1 MRRPRGHLGRLTA
14 ALVLISLV
22 PLGLLTYLTLRL
34 AESAV
39 HGEVERKLTS
49 TATMSALLVE
59 KEMTSLADLVGAY
72 AGRPALVEAL
82 EDAEDDPEAVTLHLR
97 DLRGIHHGIFTTFLA
112 EPDGTLVDIS
122 PSTPEIVG
130 KDFSFRDWYK
140 GVTTSGRPYI
150 SEVYRT
156 QARGEALVV
165 AAAAPIRG
173 PSGRFLGIL
182 VAAYDLDHLRTVS
195 AGLEEAQDVKLR
207 IVDQSGI
214 LVTSGADASIGL
226 ESARNDPRV
235 RAALAGR
242 SGLTQL
248 DTDDGR
254 RLSAYAPVRTIG
266 WAVTASVPA
275 DTAFAAIAGL
285 RSTVVAIS
293 AALGLVLALALV
305 FLARN
310 LYARRRAE
318 QEAQRLADVN
328 RAVLDATVDGISMV
342 DTEGNTLL
350 RNTALEMILSQ
361 IPGLPEGGTMFERAA
376 AIGELT
382 TDPAG
387 FREFMASLAE
397 RPESDGEYELELREP
412 KLSFKLFSAPV
423 EGDGERLGRIITV
436 RDVTGEHEADR
447 LKSEIVATV
456 SHELR
461 TPLAS
466 IVGFSELLL
475 TRELDSETRGRYVQ
489 TIYKEASRLTLLI
502 NDFLDLQKIES
513 GNFTLSLEPF
523 ELGDIL
529 AHQVGLFSGQ
539 SLAHEL
545 ELESSNEPVVVLGER
560 DRIEQVLGNLLSN
573 AIKYSPAGGRVR
585 VTAELRDDA
594 VRVSVR
600 DSGLG
605 IPAAQQAQIFTKFFR
620 VDSSDTRKIGGT
632 GLGLALCREIVE
644 AHGGRIGFESSEGEG
659 STFWFEL
666 PVGPRVHD
674 QRPRALI
681 VEDDPAA
688 ASLLAEHLKDLGF
701 ASSTVATGEA
711 ALELAF
717 EHAPALVC
725 LDMALAGELD
735 GWEVLARLK
744 ENPVT
749 VNVPIVICTGRNGR
763 ERAAALGATAFLTK
777 PFSAARLRE
786 AVKRVLP
793 AGGRSV
799 LVVDDEENVRRLV
812 VETLGGNGLELRE
825 AADGAE
831 ALEAVALR
839 RPDAIVL
846 DLIMPGVDGFVVL
859 ERLQADEE
867 TRSIPVVVLTG
878 RNLSPAERA
887 RLRTGGV
894 SLLEKSA
901 YSTGELR
908 RLILQAVGADGDAVE
923 FLRV

>member
-1 MRRPRGHLGRLTA
+1 MRRRNGHTGRLTA

-39 HGEVERKLTS
+39 RGEVERKLTS

-59 KEMTSLADLVGAY
+59 EEMTSLADLVQAY
-72 AGRPALVEAL
+72 AGRPTLVEAL
-82 EDAEDDPEAVTLHLR
+82 EAAEHNPKAVTLHLR
-97 DLRGIHHGIFTTFLA
+97 DLRGTQPGIFTTFVA
-112 EPDGTLVDIS
+112 EPDGTLLDIV
-122 PSTPEIVG
+122 PATPEIVG
-130 KDFSFRDWYK
+130 ENFSFRDWYK
-140 GVTTSGRPYI
+140 GVTRTGRPYV
-150 SEVYRT
+150 SELYRT
-156 QARGEALVV
+156 QAKGEALVV
-165 AAAAPIRG
+165 AAAAPVLA
-173 PSGRFLGIL
+173 SDGRHVGIL
-182 VAAYDLDHLRTVS
+182 VAAYDVAYLREVS
-195 AGLEEAQDVKLR
+195 AGLEDAQNVKLR
-207 IVDQSGI
+207 VTDSRGIVVISGTE
-214 LVTSGADASIGL
+214 VPAGL
-226 ESARNDPRV
+226 ESARDDPRV
-235 RAALAGR
+235 RAALTGR
-242 SGLTQL
+242 SGVTELE
-248 DTDDGR
+248 TDDGR

-275 DTAFAAIAGL
+275 DAAFAAVAEL

-310 LYARRRAE
+310 LHARRRAE
-318 QEAQRLADVN
+318 QEAQRLANVN
-328 RAVLDATVDGISMV
+328 SAVLDAAVDGISMV

-350 RNTALEMILSQ
+350 RNAALETILAQ

-382 TDPAG
+382 TDPVG

-397 RPESDGEYELELREP
+397 PEKVGEYELELREP
-412 KLSFKLFSAPV
+412 RWSFKLFSAPV
-423 EGDGERLGRIITV
+423 QGDGEPLGRIITV
-436 RDVTGEHEADR
+436 RDVTGEREADR

-475 TRELDSETRGRYVQ
+475 TRELDSERRGRYAQ
-489 TIYKEASRLTLLI
+489 TIYKEASRLTALI
-502 NDFLDLQKIES
+502 NDFLDLQKIEA

-529 AHQVGLFSGQ
+529 AHQAGLFSGMSMAH
-539 SLAHEL
+539 SLEV
-545 ELESSNEPVVVLGER
+545 ESSDEPIVVLGER

-605 IPAAQQAQIFTKFFR
+605 IPVAQQAQIFTKFFR

-701 ASSTVATGEA
+701 ASNTVATGEA

-749 VNVPIVICTGRNGR
+749 ANVPIVICTGRNGR
-763 ERAAALGATAFLTK
+763 ARAAALGATDFIAK

-799 LVVDDEENVRRLV
+799 LIVDDEENVRRLV

-825 AADGAE
+825 AANGAE
-831 ALEAVALR
+831 ALEEVALR

-846 DLIMPGVDGFVVL
+846 DLIMPEVDGFVVL

-878 RNLSPAERA
+878 RNLTPAERA
-887 RLRTGGV
+887 RLRAGAV

-901 YSTGELR
+901 YSAGELR